1 MGMREYANEGIC
13 EYANKGIK
21 EYSNEREEGE
31 GIN

>member
-1 MGMREYANEGIC
+1 MRMREYANEGIC